1 MRGRANGAFAIPV
14 LVRGQRCNGALIP
27 DTAEEMSLCASL
39 TLTGGTDVT
48 LCKTEAPWSFASSS
62 PPPFPKVR

>member
-27 DTAEEMSLCASL
+27 GTAEEMSVSASL
-39 TLTGGTDVT
+39 TLMGGTDVT
-48 LCKTEAPWSFASSS
+48 VCKTEAPRSFAGH
-62 PPPFPKVR
+62 R